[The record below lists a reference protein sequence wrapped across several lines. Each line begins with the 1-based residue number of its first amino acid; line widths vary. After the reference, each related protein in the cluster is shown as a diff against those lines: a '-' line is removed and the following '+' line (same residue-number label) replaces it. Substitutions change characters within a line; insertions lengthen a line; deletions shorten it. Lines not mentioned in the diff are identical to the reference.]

1 MTIQYVTTAVL
12 HRYAGIPAI
21 LFAAAVTAASTLS
34 AQEAQEGQEDLP
46 PPAVVVAPVEMT
58 PVSGSAVFTGRA
70 VAVQKVDIRARVTGF
85 LEERGFEEGAL
96 VEEGAVLF
104 HIEDA
109 AYSAAVAE
117 IEAQQAA
124 AEAARTLTKIERD
137 RQSTLVEREAVAQ
150 SVLDIAEANF
160 QEADAGV
167 RRLAAQL
174 DRARLDLS
182 YTDVVAPFA
191 GVAGL
196 AGADIGAL
204 VGPDSG
210 PLVTL
215 VRTDP
220 MTVEFPVPE
229 RSLLEFQRRVAA
241 DQASR
246 IGAVAL
252 TLADG
257 SEYPHAGNIDFVDAS
272 VARTTDTILV
282 RASFPNPD
290 RGLSDGALLRVT
302 LSTAE
307 PEMLL
312 TVPQQAVQRDLQG
325 SFVLVVD
332 GDSKVEMRRVTSD
345 VGTAGRIVITDG
357 LEEGEQVITEGINKV
372 RPGIVVD
379 AALATAQGD

>member
-34 AQEAQEGQEDLP
+34 AQEGQEDLP
-46 PPAVVVAPVEMT
+46 PPAVVVAPVAMT

-210 PLVTL
+210 PLVT
-215 VRTDP
+215 
-220 MTVEFPVPE
+220 
-229 RSLLEFQRRVAA
+229 
-241 DQASR
+241 
-246 IGAVAL
+246 
-252 TLADG
+252 
-257 SEYPHAGNIDFVDAS
+257 AS
-272 VARTTDTILV
+272 V
-282 RASFPNPD
+282 
-290 RGLSDGALLRVT
+290 
-302 LSTAE
+302 
-307 PEMLL
+307 
-312 TVPQQAVQRDLQG
+312 
-325 SFVLVVD
+325 
-332 GDSKVEMRRVTSD
+332 K
-345 VGTAGRIVITDG
+345 
-357 LEEGEQVITEGINKV
+357 
-372 RPGIVVD
+372 
-379 AALATAQGD
+379 

>member
-1 MTIQYVTTAVL
+1 MTIQCVTTAIL
-12 HRYAGIPAI
+12 RQYAGIPAI

-34 AQEAQEGQEDLP
+34 AQDAQEGQGDLP

-96 VEEGAVLF
+96 VEEGAILF

-229 RSLLEFQRRVAA
+229 RTLLEFQRRVAA

>member
-1 MTIQYVTTAVL
+1 M
-12 HRYAGIPAI
+12 
-21 LFAAAVTAASTLS
+21 
-34 AQEAQEGQEDLP
+34 
-46 PPAVVVAPVEMT
+46 
-58 PVSGSAVFTGRA
+58 
-70 VAVQKVDIRARVTGF
+70 
-85 LEERGFEEGAL
+85 
-96 VEEGAVLF
+96 
-104 HIEDA
+104 
-109 AYSAAVAE
+109 
-117 IEAQQAA
+117 
-124 AEAARTLTKIERD
+124 
-137 RQSTLVEREAVAQ
+137 
-150 SVLDIAEANF
+150 
-160 QEADAGV
+160 
-167 RRLAAQL
+167 
-174 DRARLDLS
+174 
-182 YTDVVAPFA
+182 
-191 GVAGL
+191 
-196 AGADIGAL
+196 
-204 VGPDSG
+204 
-210 PLVTL
+210 
-215 VRTDP
+215 
-220 MTVEFPVPE
+220 
-229 RSLLEFQRRVAA
+229 
-241 DQASR
+241 
-246 IGAVAL
+246 

-379 AALATAQGD
+379 AAVATAQGD